1 MFLVGQTPWALTHC
15 QFPFLANEKLV
26 ATLTN
31 FFCSIDASAI
41 LYIFFQYK
49 RSAQF
54 YLGAVVLDILL
65 YISLQYLEKSMC

>member
-1 MFLVGQTPWALTHC
+1 VFTGQNFVWLYVKCSRDLFLFLVGQTPWALTHC

-41 LYIFFQYK
+41 LYIFF
-49 RSAQF
+49 SINGLHSF
-54 YLGAVVLDILL
+54 T
-65 YISLQYLEKSMC
+65 